1 MPLLRSIVLA
11 AALASGAAGA
21 TTPADPP
28 DMADP
33 VYATRVDSTI
43 EIGPDG
49 AMLRYEPVTQ
59 LKEPLA
65 SRVRAMAE
73 GLRFEPV
80 LVDGKPVIAR
90 TRMRL
95 HLAAEPMD
103 DGNLRVSVEHVGF
116 PDDDGEA
123 KAPAGTPENP
133 YVHGVAERMPVTY
146 PRSALRMELSGRVM
160 VALRLAPDGSV
171 IDAVPRQSALYGVKG
186 ADRSLARGLAIL
198 ERAAVQAIR
207 RWRFDVRVP
216 EGAYP
221 KPEELTG
228 AINVEYLLD
237 NLKPRPGLWL
247 YEARSRERS
256 LPWLDPMLAERLP
269 DMGDIGEGGHFG
281 VATKRFRL
289 LTPADG
295 VAL

>member
-1 MPLLRSIVLA
+1 MALLRSIVLA
-11 AALASGAAGA
+11 AALATGAAGA
-21 TTPADPP
+21 TTPIDPP

-49 AMLRYEPVTQ
+49 GMLRYEPITQ

-80 LVDGKPVIAR
+80 LVGGKPVIAR

-95 HLAAEPMD
+95 HLVAEPMD

-116 PDDDGEA
+116 PEDEGDEKQRGPTDD
-123 KAPAGTPENP
+123 NP
-133 YVHGVAERMPVTY
+133 YIHGVAKRMPMQY
-146 PRSALRMELSGRVM
+146 PMNALGLSGRVM
-160 VALRLAPDGSV
+160 VAVRLAPDGTV
-171 IDAVPRQSALYGVKG
+171 VDAVPRESALYGVKG
-186 ADRSLARGLAIL
+186 GDRSLSRSLAMF
-198 ERAAVQAIR
+198 ERAALQGIR

-221 KPEELTG
+221 RPEQLTG
-228 AINVEYLLD
+228 VIAVHYFMDGNPQ
-237 NLKPRPGLWL
+237 PRPGMWM

-281 VATKRFRL
+281 VATPRIRL
-289 LTPADG
+289 LAPADG